1 MIRLGNREWQQS
13 LEYLNRCLTC
23 VPNAVKV
30 DTPEQIENST
40 IHYVSLRIGEAGS
53 IQ

>member
-1 MIRLGNREWQQS
+1 MIRLGSREWQQS
-13 LEYLNRCLTC
+13 LEYLNRCLAC

-30 DTPEQIENST
+30 DTPKQIENST
-40 IHYVSLRIGEAGS
+40 VHHVSLRIDEAGS